1 MPTRPVGVG
10 SRRTGASG
18 RGAGTEPSPGRPALT
33 FLRTGA
39 VSSPAAAA
47 RAAAARTAT
56 TRTSTTRAGT
66 AAPARVPTGTARGAA
81 RTPRPQDRAGAA
93 AALPRMPF
101 VLLVLG
107 LLGGGLICLLVINTT
122 LGATSF
128 RVSQLQSSNTT
139 LSQEEHQLQQQV
151 YAEQNPAQIANRA
164 YQLGM
169 RPQSQLNF
177 LNLQT
182 RRIDH
187 TSGQAG
193 GSASQAGPG
202 R

>member
-1 MPTRPVGVG
+1 
-10 SRRTGASG
+10 
-18 RGAGTEPSPGRPALT
+18 
-33 FLRTGA
+33 
-39 VSSPAAAA
+39 
-47 RAAAARTAT
+47 
-56 TRTSTTRAGT
+56 
-66 AAPARVPTGTARGAA
+66 
-81 RTPRPQDRAGAA
+81 
-93 AALPRMPF
+93 MPF